1 MMTDM
6 EEAEAKI
13 LQSLIEKRNDEE
25 CEINFKEATKKLA
38 EGLLNQYQAQLEQ
51 VERKLDEVRSKQ
63 ETLLDQMQ
71 IENIK
76 LQDTFDDVKLDE
88 MFQTIK
94 VSQGK
99 LILMKK
105 EMASI
110 HERTFK
116 LKKRALRLQQIKQK
130 EALNREQQ
138 REQEIR
144 REQELIGKPVIS

>member
-13 LQSLIEKRNDEE
+13 LQSQIEIRNDEE
-25 CEINFKEATKKLA
+25 CEIDFKEATKKLA
-38 EGLLNQYQAQLEQ
+38 EGLLNQYQAQSEQ
-51 VERKLDEVRSKQ
+51 VKKKLDEVRNKQ

-88 MFQTIK
+88 MVQTIK

-105 EMASI
+105 KMASI
-110 HERTFK
+110 RELTFK

-144 REQELIGKPVIS
+144 REQELIGKPVMS